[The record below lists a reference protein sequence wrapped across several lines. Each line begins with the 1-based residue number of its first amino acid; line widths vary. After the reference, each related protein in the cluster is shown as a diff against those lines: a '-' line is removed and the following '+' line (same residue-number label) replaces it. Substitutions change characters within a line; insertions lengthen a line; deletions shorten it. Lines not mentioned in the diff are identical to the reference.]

1 MPASCMNFIGKK
13 CSGNK
18 SFITGGNFTKP
29 KPQELEQQTL
39 LLTLRNKLK

>member
-1 MPASCMNFIGKK
+1 MTFIVLFE
-13 CSGNK
+13 K
-18 SFITGGNFTKP
+18 SVVERKFPLQENFTKP